1 MSPAS
6 GHRLSLSTRRSQRP
20 SEVGHSPQFLI
31 ALVVGLCLRAP
42 QCGASVQYA
51 AFSADLPRFELT
63 QARPS
68 VGLAWASSTDTTAV
82 AAAPAPAGERS
93 IEHARS
99 LVMILLRWV
108 FVASV
113 ALLALAMAGTFG
125 LVPTWRGRAGSPVD

>member
-1 MSPAS
+1 MLLAS
-6 GHRLSLSTRRSQRP
+6 GHRLSLSTRSGQRP
-20 SEVGHSPQFLI
+20 SEAGRSPQLLM
-31 ALVVGLCLRAP
+31 ALLAALCLRAP
-42 QCGASVQYA
+42 HYGASVQYA
-51 AFSADLPRFELT
+51 ALSPHLSWFEVA

-82 AAAPAPAGERS
+82 AAAAAPAEQRS

-113 ALLALAMAGTFG
+113 ALLALAVAGTFG